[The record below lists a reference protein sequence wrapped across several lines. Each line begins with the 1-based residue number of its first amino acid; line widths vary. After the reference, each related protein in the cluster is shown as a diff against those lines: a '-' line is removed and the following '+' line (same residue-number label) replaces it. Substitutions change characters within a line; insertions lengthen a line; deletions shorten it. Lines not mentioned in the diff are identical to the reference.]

1 MYGKHGMLPALGLMS
16 DCAPHEDD
24 VAGDPEA
31 LSSSAPIG
39 ARRLSQKED
48 SVIERTATKISG
60 VISPT
65 QEDVQVPRSQPEALT
80 GWPPS
85 LSQMPVEAQ
94 WHEASSVCPQ
104 EHL

>member
-1 MYGKHGMLPALGLMS
+1 MVVVRPYRCSSLITEGGQRHRKNSNQDFGRDFTYS
-16 DCAPHEDD
+16 RRCA
-24 VAGDPEA
+24 
-31 LSSSAPIG
+31 SAAI
-39 ARRLSQKED
+39 
-48 SVIERTATKISG
+48 
-60 VISPT
+60 PT
-65 QEDVQVPRSQPEALT
+65 GSTLT